1 MKQEDIQIGGTYLVG
16 LAGNLVPVLIT
27 EDHTSGTGWLGKT
40 IKTGKQITI
49 RSAQRIHQAVE
60 SDKDASAAKQGKRK
74 PKATANTTNA
84 SKRDTGTPRKS
95 AATGGDQ
102 VTTGKPMSLI
112 NAAAHILAQDDQE
125 PLRCKDIVEK
135 AITAPRHVEVQVLG
149 DGRQVRHLW
158 ERECSLQRRQ
168 QKILEVA
175 PAPDLDPELRQALL
189 QAALTLSRGCGFLG
203 LGTFEFLIFPGPD
216 QPRFVFMEANPRI
229 QVEHTVTEGSWGWI
243 WLPWGAISCFPSPF
257 PKVLLIRISR
267 STTSSY

>member
-84 SKRDTGTPRKS
+84 SKRDTGIPRKS

-135 AITAPRHVEVQVLG
+135 AISQN
-149 DGRQVRHLW
+149 LW
-158 ERECSLQRRQ
+158 QPGKGLT
-168 QKILEVA
+168 
-175 PAPDLDPELRQALL
+175 PAA
-189 QAALTLSRGCGFLG
+189 TLSAAMMREIKTKGN
-203 LGTFEFLIFPGPD
+203 D
-216 QPRFVFMEANPRI
+216 SRFVKAERGLF
-229 QVEHTVTEGSWGWI
+229 TVQGKG
-243 WLPWGAISCFPSPF
+243 
-257 PKVLLIRISR
+257 V
-267 STTSSY
+267 